1 MSDARDY
8 LGPGPWKSSSS
19 EASDDEDSCDHLEY
33 FVTDCLEFGISS
45 GSGEVKF
52 ELES

>member
-8 LGPGPWKSSSS
+8 LGPGSWKPLSS
-19 EASDDEDSCDHLEY
+19 EVSEDEDSCDHLEY
-33 FVTDCLEFGISS
+33 FVTDRLEFGSSS
-45 GSGEVKF
+45 GSGEAKF